1 MHVFRSAAQLLLQ
14 TKDEGRIHCSFAAK
28 VVAAANKDGCERFP
42 LLPSLMEM
50 GHGKV
55 WNTHT
60 PHSSSHKRKNW
71 WCQVVQIL
79 QTNYILATTNVPVA
93 KSLSSNSI
101 ESLCS
106 NTKFTSWANSLAQSL
121 NNLPENTEES
131 A

>member
-1 MHVFRSAAQLLLQ
+1 
-14 TKDEGRIHCSFAAK
+14 
-28 VVAAANKDGCERFP
+28 
-42 LLPSLMEM
+42 M
-50 GHGKV
+50 GHGKI

-60 PHSSSHKRKNW
+60 PHRSSHKRKNW

-101 ESLCS
+101 ESLYS
-106 NTKFTSWANSLAQSL
+106 NTKFTSWANSLARSL

>member
-1 MHVFRSAAQLLLQ
+1 
-14 TKDEGRIHCSFAAK
+14 
-28 VVAAANKDGCERFP
+28 
-42 LLPSLMEM
+42 
-50 GHGKV
+50 
-55 WNTHT
+55 
-60 PHSSSHKRKNW
+60 
-71 WCQVVQIL
+71 VVQIL

-131 A
+131 ALKITHLHCM